1 MINKIDGH
9 DYRDLIDYGL
19 RNLALYKNEIN
30 TLNVFPVPDGDT
42 GTNMV
47 MTLQNGFA
55 TIENDDS
62 DLSSVSK
69 KFARAIV
76 FGARGN
82 SGVIIS
88 QFFRGF
94 SECFFEKTE
103 ADISDFTEALEKGV
117 ECAYKAVSVPTEG
130 TILTVI
136 REATEEVRNKSSNG
150 KIQGIDD
157 AISVFLDQARCSL
170 ENTPELLPILKSAG
184 VVDSGGA
191 GVVYFFEG
199 MQKHLRGEKIA
210 PPEYEGQAAATDY
223 SLFNESSN
231 FDLGYCTEL
240 LIQLTNGKAPFDYD
254 AFKEE
259 IAPLGTSTV
268 TSYNDGKVKLHIHTS
283 TPENIFITC
292 HKYGEFLSVK
302 VENMSVQHHEQEAK
316 RTVNVYSEYP
326 KGKFSV
332 LAVAY
337 DRSMKERFMEM
348 GADLVI
354 MGDRLCPPSA
364 ADFIEAFNKTTGS
377 ILVFANNKSAS
388 LSAEQAVKLYGKTKV
403 VVVDTRSDAE
413 CYAALPMIDFDCDDV
428 EEVAANIRETIA
440 NIKMVTVSSATKDAH
455 FNGQDIKSG
464 DLVAFSQCELIALG
478 NLHKDVAIN
487 AIQAVMDKEEKDV
500 ITVFVNDRVPQSAV
514 DEICE
519 FVRENYLYTEVGAI
533 ETEDEFFDIVIS
545 FE

>member
-1 MINKIDGH
+1 
-9 DYRDLIDYGL
+9 
-19 RNLALYKNEIN
+19 
-30 TLNVFPVPDGDT
+30 
-42 GTNMV
+42 
-47 MTLQNGFA
+47 
-55 TIENDDS
+55 
-62 DLSSVSK
+62 
-69 KFARAIV
+69 
-76 FGARGN
+76 
-82 SGVIIS
+82 
-88 QFFRGF
+88 
-94 SECFFEKTE
+94 
-103 ADISDFTEALEKGV
+103 
-117 ECAYKAVSVPTEG
+117 
-130 TILTVI
+130 
-136 REATEEVRNKSSNG
+136 
-150 KIQGIDD
+150 
-157 AISVFLDQARCSL
+157 
-170 ENTPELLPILKSAG
+170 
-184 VVDSGGA
+184 
-191 GVVYFFEG
+191 
-199 MQKHLRGEKIA
+199 
-210 PPEYEGQAAATDY
+210 
-223 SLFNESSN
+223 
-231 FDLGYCTEL
+231 
-240 LIQLTNGKAPFDYD
+240 
-254 AFKEE
+254 
-259 IAPLGTSTV
+259 
-268 TSYNDGKVKLHIHTS
+268 
-283 TPENIFITC
+283 
-292 HKYGEFLSVK
+292 
-302 VENMSVQHHEQEAK
+302 
-316 RTVNVYSEYP
+316 
-326 KGKFSV
+326 
-332 LAVAY
+332 
-337 DRSMKERFMEM
+337 MEM